1 MTEPESPTP
10 LGNRSQ
16 TANDD
21 DLFLTEPTSFTN
33 TQDPSQ
39 GENGVSSRTSG
50 RHYRTDG
57 DVDLPSQPFFSPNEV
72 RLTQAETKENTPIGQ
87 GSEGSPVATMAIDEP
102 DVSEERAQRDEGRE
116 QQGTTQMARSI
127 IGHQAAVPAKDH
139 GAGQPQDGDDTA
151 MTDSTQ
157 PAKGE
162 TRAYAPAPKPPTH
175 LPAKPAQR
183 TAMRR
188 IPKLSPAAR
197 AQAQLTPTPP
207 DGFPIRQGLNHKDV
221 YQHVLKA
228 DIKDFEAVPGPKAA
242 LIPFGPWAHTDLAQ
256 LAEKCAILIGQ
267 LYPDNPDI
275 LIAKPSYVR
284 TDVEPF
290 IFPIIVTGLLPRD
303 NEDLINRRCLVCPE
317 LAVMTEPF
325 DWFATDY
332 VASGTG
338 TNRSGKPTEVIEA
351 IVAKDASDTLADN
364 AWVNRFILRN
374 NDALPVALP
383 EDEVVSYVLKG
394 VKAKLMEYGKTTW
407 THLYV
412 PHPTNSPQ
420 ELNNWLSTLGRIRYF
435 SRSGTLRLG
444 VPTRCTFCFAK
455 DHPLGQCP
463 YPQLPGWDPPPRP
476 ADSAST
482 SEGSQGNGGKDKGS
496 VKQGQ
501 WAYSGKGKS
510 KAQGQ
515 GPSGQFRK

>member
-1 MTEPESPTP
+1 
-10 LGNRSQ
+10 
-16 TANDD
+16 
-21 DLFLTEPTSFTN
+21 
-33 TQDPSQ
+33 
-39 GENGVSSRTSG
+39 
-50 RHYRTDG
+50 
-57 DVDLPSQPFFSPNEV
+57 
-72 RLTQAETKENTPIGQ
+72 
-87 GSEGSPVATMAIDEP
+87 
-102 DVSEERAQRDEGRE
+102 
-116 QQGTTQMARSI
+116 
-127 IGHQAAVPAKDH
+127 
-139 GAGQPQDGDDTA
+139 

-162 TRAYAPAPKPPTH
+162 ARAHAPTPKPPTH
-175 LPAKPAQR
+175 LPAQPAQR

-188 IPKLSPAAR
+188 IPKLGPAAR
-197 AQAQLTPTPP
+197 VQAQLTPTPP
-207 DGFPIRQGLNHKDV
+207 DGFPVRLGLNHKDI

-228 DIKDFEAVPGPKAA
+228 DIKDFEAIPGPKAA
-242 LIPFGPWAHTDLAQ
+242 LIPFGPWAHSDLAQ

-267 LYPDNPDI
+267 LYPDNPDV
-275 LIAKPSYVR
+275 LVAKPSYVR

-303 NEDLINRRCLVCPE
+303 NEDLINRCCLARAP
-317 LAVMTEPF
+317 
-325 DWFATDY
+325 
-332 VASGTG
+332 
-338 TNRSGKPTEVIEA
+338 
-351 IVAKDASDTLADN
+351 IVAKDASATLADN

-455 DHPLGQCP
+455 DHPFGQCP
-463 YPQLPGWDPPPRP
+463 YAHLPGWNSPPRP

-501 WAYSGKGKS
+501 WSYSGKGKS